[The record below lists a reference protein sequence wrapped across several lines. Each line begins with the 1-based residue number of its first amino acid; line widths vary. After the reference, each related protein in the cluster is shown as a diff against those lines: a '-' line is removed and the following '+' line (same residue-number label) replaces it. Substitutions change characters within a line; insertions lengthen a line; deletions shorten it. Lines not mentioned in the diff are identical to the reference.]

1 MKIFVILLFLPF
13 CFCGCA
19 TKMTMESAKQNPADV
34 LLLPVAVPVDVIGYP
49 IEQDMGKKLGE
60 NLQ

>member
-1 MKIFVILLFLPF
+1 MKRFAILLLLPF

-19 TKMTMESAKQNPADV
+19 TKMAMEGAKSNPADV
-34 LLLPVAVPVDVIGYP
+34 LLLPLTVPVDVLGYP

-60 NLQ
+60 IH